1 MADLKAKIVSQ
12 GLMRV
17 AEVQEFLGLS
27 RASVYQ
33 LMDRGQLPWA
43 KLGRARRIPR
53 QAVVDLAARS
63 LNGSALEVPARRG
76 RDAPGRRGT

>member
-1 MADLKAKIVSQ
+1 MREVREEIVSK

-27 RASVYQ
+27 RASVYL
-33 LMDRGQLPWA
+33 LMDRGELPWA

-63 LNGSALEVPARRG
+63 LNGAALDEAP
-76 RDAPGRRGT
+76 DA